1 MPTARRLPACARTNG
16 IMMDPQKKLY
26 RSVTDRKIAGVCG
39 GFAEYFGMD
48 STLVRVILVC
58 IVLFFGSGLLF
69 YLIAALVIPEAPADY
84 PGGGWNGNPPAGG
97 GWNGNP
103 PTNGG
108 DGNPPYQD
116 GR

>member
-1 MPTARRLPACARTNG
+1 MPTARRLPACTRTNVNR
-16 IMMDPQKKLY
+16 MDPQKKLY

-48 STLVRVILVC
+48 PTIVRLLMVC

-69 YLIAALVIPEAPADY
+69 YLVAALVIPEAPVDY

-116 GR
+116 VR